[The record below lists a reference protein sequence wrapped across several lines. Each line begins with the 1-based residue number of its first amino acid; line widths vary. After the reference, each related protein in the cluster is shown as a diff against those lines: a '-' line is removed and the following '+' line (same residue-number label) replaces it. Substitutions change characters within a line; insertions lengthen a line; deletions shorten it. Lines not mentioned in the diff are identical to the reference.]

1 MKLLFKP
8 LTLETWKDFEQL
20 FGDNGACAG
29 CWCTYWLMRRKE
41 YDEKRKDGRTK
52 IAMKKLVKNRIIP
65 GIIAYDVKV
74 PIGWIAMQPKENYP
88 VLYNS
93 KILAPV
99 DDKPV
104 WSIVC
109 FFVHKNYRRKN
120 VSVELIKEAV
130 KFAKKKKAKIVE
142 AYPVEPRTDK
152 AAPAFIWTGTASAFR
167 KAGFTEVVRRS
178 ETRPVM
184 RIEITKK

>member
-29 CWCTYWLMRRKE
+29 CWCMYWLMRRKE

-52 IAMKKLVKNRIIP
+52 TEMKKLVKNGTVP
-65 GIIAYDVKV
+65 GIIAYDNNEPV
-74 PIGWIAMQPKENYP
+74 GWIAFQPREKYP
-88 VLYNS
+88 VLNNS
-93 KILAPV
+93 KILARV

-142 AYPVEPRTDK
+142 AYPVEPKTK
-152 AAPAFIWTGTASAFR
+152 KSAPVFIRTGTASAF
-167 KAGFTEVVRRS
+167 KKEGFKEVVRRS

-184 RIEITKK
+184 RIKLN